1 MPFRF
6 VSDISVP
13 ESTVLV
19 WGWCLPHR
27 WRGRFGSDV
36 LLGGLEVCFLAE
48 VLLGGLWTWTIA
60 VSLSLWGD
68 GKLSKFVFSKR
79 LLGFSGR
86 IGDSEVLALVLAEL
100 NELFALS
107 MKNLNEFSCDLTT
120 DWNNSFWAWSKYLKK
135 NFGWILKLELFIHS
149 KQLRCEMNLRCRVTL
164 NHDTSNSSHILIA
177 YYE

>member
-1 MPFRF
+1 
-6 VSDISVP
+6 
-13 ESTVLV
+13 
-19 WGWCLPHR
+19 
-27 WRGRFGSDV
+27 
-36 LLGGLEVCFLAE
+36 
-48 VLLGGLWTWTIA
+48 

-120 DWNNSFWAWSKYLKK
+120 DWNNSF
-135 NFGWILKLELFIHS
+135 
-149 KQLRCEMNLRCRVTL
+149 
-164 NHDTSNSSHILIA
+164 
-177 YYE
+177 